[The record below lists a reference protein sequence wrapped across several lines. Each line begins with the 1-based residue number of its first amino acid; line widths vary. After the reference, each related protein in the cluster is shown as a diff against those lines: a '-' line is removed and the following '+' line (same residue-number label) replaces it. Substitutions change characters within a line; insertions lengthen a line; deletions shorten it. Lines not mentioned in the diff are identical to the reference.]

1 MNPRKQMCG
10 PLCQPQRQTSA
21 HHRDKG
27 RTTNR
32 KKEKLDK
39 NIDIKSLKKFEE

>member
-32 KKEKLDK
+32 KKKLDK
-39 NIDIKSLKKFEE
+39 NIDIKIMNKKIEE